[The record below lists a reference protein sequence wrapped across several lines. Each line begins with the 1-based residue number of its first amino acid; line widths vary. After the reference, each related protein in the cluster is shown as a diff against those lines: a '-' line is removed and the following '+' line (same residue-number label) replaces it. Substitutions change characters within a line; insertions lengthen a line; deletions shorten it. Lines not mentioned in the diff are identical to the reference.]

1 MSSLAWRHRVLAV
14 QEHVR
19 AHVQEPLDLSALASV
34 AGASRFHFA
43 RIFKAETGETLN
55 HFVRRARLERAV
67 KLMQARPERA
77 LLDVGLESGFRSAS
91 DFSRVF
97 KQHFGVSP
105 SGWDRVSVLRER
117 SLAGYEDGLAA
128 ARAACPPLT
137 PVVRDH
143 RALRLAYVRIPTPFM
158 DLAVLD
164 AGYSTLC
171 DWFDRRGLDWR
182 SAPLVGWSWD
192 QPETTPL
199 DQVRFDL
206 GFALPAGVDA
216 SGPVREQTFPA
227 LSSVDVHVDGPLA
240 WVALAWEELYERW
253 LPTSQREP
261 ADLPALKRFR
271 RRPDE
276 LGWRTLDV
284 DCCIAL
290 T

>member
-1 MSSLAWRHRVLAV
+1 VSSPAWRSRVLAV

-19 AHVQEPLDLSALASV
+19 AHVQAPLDLPALAAV

-43 RIFKAETGETLN
+43 RVFKAETGETLN

-67 KLMQARPERA
+67 KLMQSRPERPLVEIA
-77 LLDVGLESGFRSAS
+77 IESGFGSAS

-97 KQHFGVSP
+97 RQHFGTAP
-105 SGWDRVSVLRER
+105 SAWDRVSVLREA
-117 SLAGYEDGLAA
+117 SLPGFEDGLAA
-128 ARAACPPLT
+128 ARATCPPLV

-143 RALRLAYVRIPTPFM
+143 AAVRLAYVRIATPFM
-158 DLAVLD
+158 DVSILD
-164 AGYSTLC
+164 EGYSVLC

-182 SAPLVGWSWD
+182 TASLIGWSWD

-199 DQVRFDL
+199 DKVRFDL
-206 GFALPAGVDA
+206 GFALPDTVDA
-216 SGPVREQTFPA
+216 SGAVREQRFPA
-227 LSSVDVHVDGPLA
+227 MASADVHVDGPLA

-253 LPTSQREP
+253 LPSSGREP
-261 ADLPALKRFR
+261 ADLPSLKRFR

-284 DCCIAL
+284 DCCIPL
-290 T
+290 S